1 MKTKYHLL
9 YLSYN
14 YSNCTYE
21 PKICLHDK
29 NMELFSAS
37 VEDLWVD
44 AYGDVIEIRMSLWA
58 KPHLI
63 SNPLCSF
70 FYGMPKRCCQ

>member
-9 YLSYN
+9 YFKHNGLRD
-14 YSNCTYE
+14 YE
-21 PKICLHDK
+21 PKICLYDK
-29 NMELFSAS
+29 IMELVS
-37 VEDLWVD
+37 VPIEDLWAN

-63 SNPLCSF
+63 PNPLCSF
-70 FYGMPKRCCQ
+70 FYSMPKRYCS